1 MKYYVADAFA
11 EKVFEGNPAGV
22 IVRDEWLPDD
32 LMQKIAIENNLSETA
47 FTVKESDDRYRL
59 RWFTP
64 GGEVDLCGHATLGT
78 AFILTS
84 FYEKDI
90 KKIYFDTLSGEL
102 TAERKGDLIEMVF
115 PDLEPDVYD
124 SPEVKAQVEDALGVK
139 IKSLLVKDE
148 LVAVLDSA
156 DAVRGLEPDFEKVNA
171 LEGIG
176 LIVTAAG
183 DGDFDF
189 VSRCFYPKL
198 TVNEDPVTGRAHA
211 RVTPYWAKALGKND
225 LKARQASKRGGTLY
239 CSMKGGKVMI
249 AGPAV
254 LYSEAEI
261 HV

>member
-102 TAERKGDLIEMVF
+102 TAERKGDLI
-115 PDLEPDVYD
+115 
-124 SPEVKAQVEDALGVK
+124 KAQVEDALGVK

-239 CSMKGGKVMI
+239 CSMKDGKVMI

-254 LYSEAEI
+254 LYSEAEL